1 MTGLGVDQALRQAL
15 VVRSY
20 AALAEALENS
30 TFLVPLVAG
39 PDGDAPV
46 IATDADGDRTIPVFS
61 GPDAVQG
68 WGGVTHVVAVDGA
81 ELLRMTEV
89 QGVDGVL
96 LDPAGPSPARLSAQ
110 TLRELGQGLTRDEG
124 GGLVLAGRMQVQ
136 AAQAPETLVAAV
148 RAAATD
154 LRTRVWIFERLTPA
168 GSVLTVG
175 VAGAS
180 EVAGD
185 LAARL
190 AHVPGLPVLDVIA
203 LEPTVVEHLSAA
215 LPMARL

>member
-1 MTGLGVDQALRQAL
+1 
-15 VVRSY
+15 
-20 AALAEALENS
+20 
-30 TFLVPLVAG
+30 
-39 PDGDAPV
+39 
-46 IATDADGDRTIPVFS
+46 
-61 GPDAVQG
+61 
-68 WGGVTHVVAVDGA
+68 
-81 ELLRMTEV
+81 
-89 QGVDGVL
+89 
-96 LDPAGPSPARLSAQ
+96 
-110 TLRELGQGLTRDEG
+110 
-124 GGLVLAGRMQVQ
+124 
-136 AAQAPETLVAAV
+136 
-148 RAAATD
+148 
-154 LRTRVWIFERLTPA
+154 VWIFERLTPA